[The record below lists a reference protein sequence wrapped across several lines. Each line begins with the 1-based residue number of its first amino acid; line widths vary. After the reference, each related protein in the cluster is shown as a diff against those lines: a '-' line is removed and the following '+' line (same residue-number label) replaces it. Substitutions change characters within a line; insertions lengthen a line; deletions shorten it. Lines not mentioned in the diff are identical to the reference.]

1 MSPHP
6 GISCHTI
13 MTDDK
18 YTSRTENVGQFR
30 CETTYARSEEKTFTD
45 LSASYGGREK
55 YPTPGMLLG
64 ATLSSCMM
72 SLLSVIAARKEVD
85 LRGMRILAHAVES
98 EKGIEKIELKAVMPL
113 DGQPS
118 AALHAG
124 KSRHDL
130 SGPPGAASGSGNP
143 HRMGMEEIGISLAPG
158 RPAQPAL

>member
-1 MSPHP
+1 
-6 GISCHTI
+6 

-85 LRGMRILAHAVES
+85 LRGCASWPMPWN
-98 EKGIEKIELKAVMPL
+98 LKK
-113 DGQPS
+113 
-118 AALHAG
+118 AL
-124 KSRHDL
+124 KKL
-130 SGPPGAASGSGNP
+130 N
-143 HRMGMEEIGISLAPG
+143 
-158 RPAQPAL
+158 

>member
-1 MSPHP
+1 
-6 GISCHTI
+6 

-113 DGQPS
+113 DGSHPLRS
-118 AALHAG
+118 MLEKAAMTCPVRRALHP
-124 KSRHDL
+124 DL
-130 SGPPGAASGSGNP
+130 VSFSEYHPRNCSGSRCFRSGSWNRCGCP
-143 HRMGMEEIGISLAPG
+143 RSP
-158 RPAQPAL
+158 P

>member
-1 MSPHP
+1 
-6 GISCHTI
+6 

-85 LRGMRILAHAVES
+85 LRGMRILAHAR
-98 EKGIEKIELKAVMPL
+98 GI
-113 DGQPS
+113 
-118 AALHAG
+118 
-124 KSRHDL
+124 
-130 SGPPGAASGSGNP
+130 
-143 HRMGMEEIGISLAPG
+143 
-158 RPAQPAL
+158 

>member
-1 MSPHP
+1 
-6 GISCHTI
+6 

-113 DGQPS
+113 DGSHPLRS
-118 AALHAG
+118 MLEKAAMTCPVRRALHP
-124 KSRHDL
+124 DL
-130 SGPPGAASGSGNP
+130 ETPIEWEW
-143 HRMGMEEIGISLAPG
+143 RE
-158 RPAQPAL
+158 